1 MIGRVEI
8 IEILGMA
15 GTCAVLLFAGF
26 SVETLGGVAL
36 PAGVVAAE
44 VSAPEIPAPLSLPY
58 ETHLERPVLVRPLHP
73 APPDISFLEL
83 PESVGHRDLYQC
95 REKIR

>member
-58 ETHLERPVLVRPLHP
+58 ELHLERPVLARPLHP
-73 APPDISFLEL
+73 APPDIAFLEA
-83 PESVGHRDLYQC
+83 PGSQAHPHLYQC
-95 REKIR
+95 REEIR